1 MSHDASLTPFVRD
14 EEGLY
19 RLGLLVEGAHCGAC
33 VARIERL
40 MRADPAVKEARFNL
54 TLKRLAL
61 AWDGDVAAVDRLA
74 GCLRRAGFE
83 VAPYATDNLAAEED
97 RTGKELLRCLG
108 VAGFAAANTMML
120 AIAVWSGQV
129 QDMGPAQ
136 AWLLQW
142 LTGLVGVGAVAYA
155 GRPFFR
161 SAIGALRA
169 RRTNIDVPIALA
181 LVLTTVISLQE
192 LLRGGRD
199 VYFDSAAAL
208 LLVLLAG
215 RVLDNQ
221 VRRGAR
227 RALSRLLSLQSA
239 SVTVL
244 DAQGQATA
252 RRAEDVEPGMRVLV
266 RPGERIPVDGVVTRG
281 QSDIDAAIVTG
292 ESTPVVAVPGGAL
305 LAGSGNR
312 TGLLVLR
319 ATRPVAQSHLAEV
332 ARLVTAA
339 EAQRDRYRMLADRIA
354 AVWTPVLHGLAVV
367 TLLGWVL
374 AASGL
379 AAALLHAV
387 TVLIIACPCAI
398 GLAVPATQVAATGAL
413 LRRGVLMRSG
423 DTLERLSEAD
433 LVVFDK
439 TGTLTTGALAV
450 VAAPEDAATRRLAAS
465 LAAASLHPHARA
477 VAALEP
483 AAVPLADV
491 IEQPGQGVAS
501 ADGQLRL
508 GSRRFAGPPGEDTVP
523 TLWLAQGDAPPI
535 AFLLSEV
542 IRPDAAAAVAALR
555 ERGLHPILLSGDVP
569 GAVAPVAAALGIAAA
584 EGGLRPAEKLA
595 RLQALREAGHRVL
608 MVGDGL
614 NDAPALAAAH
624 VSASFTHGAAA
635 SQAAADIVLP
645 GGRLLAL
652 VDAVDAARRSMT
664 IVRQNMAL
672 AVLYNVALVP
682 LAMAGLVTP
691 LIAALAMSASSTT
704 VTLNAMR
711 ARRLPGGA

>member
-1 MSHDASLTPFVRD
+1 MTEAATLTPFVREQD
-14 EEGLY
+14 GLQ

-40 MRADPAVKEARFNL
+40 MQADPAVKEARFNL

-61 AWDGDVAAVDRLA
+61 GWEGEVEEIDRLA
-74 GCLRRAGFE
+74 ARLRAAGFD
-83 VAPYATDNLAAEED
+83 VAPYATDSLAAEED
-97 RTGKELLRCLG
+97 RTGRELLRCLG
-108 VAGFAAANTMML
+108 VAAFAAANTMML

-136 AWLLQW
+136 VWILQW
-142 LTGLVGVGAVAYA
+142 LAGLIGVGAVGYA

-161 SAIGALRA
+161 SALGALRA

-227 RALSRLLSLQSA
+227 RALSRLLSLQAA

-244 DAQGQATA
+244 DASGRSIAC
-252 RRAEDVEPGMRVLV
+252 RAEDVEPGMRVLV
-266 RPGERIPVDGVVTRG
+266 RPGERIPIDGMVEDGHST
-281 QSDIDAAIVTG
+281 IDAAIVTG
-292 ESTPVVAVPGGAL
+292 ESTPIAAAPGVAL
-305 LAGSGNR
+305 LAGSGNGA
-312 TGLLVLR
+312 GLLVLR

-339 EAQRDRYRMLADRIA
+339 EAQRDRYRVLADRIA
-354 AVWTPVLHGLAVV
+354 AIWTPVLHGLALL
-367 TLLGWVL
+367 TLLGWWL
-374 AASGL
+374 ADVGL
-379 AAALLHAV
+379 SSALLHAV

-423 DTLERLSEAD
+423 DTLERLCEAD
-433 LVVFDK
+433 VVVFDK

-450 VAAPEDAATRRLAAS
+450 IDAPMDATARSIAAA

-483 AAVPLADV
+483 GVAPMTGV
-491 IEQPGQGVAS
+491 IEYPGEGVAS
-501 ADGQLRL
+501 SDGRLRL
-508 GSRRFAGPPGEDTVP
+508 GSRRFAGPLGEDAAP
-523 TLWLAQGDAPPI
+523 TLWLSRDGFAPV
-535 AFLLSEV
+535 AFVLSEV
-542 IRPDAAAAVAALR
+542 IRADAAVTIAALR
-555 ERGLHPILLSGDVP
+555 ARGLRPMVLSGDVP
-569 GAVAPVAAALGIAAA
+569 AAVTPVAVALGIVDA
-584 EGGLRPAEKLA
+584 EGGLRPADKLA
-595 RLQALREAGHRVL
+595 RLDALRVAGHRVL

-614 NDAPALAAAH
+614 NDAPSLAGAH

-645 GGRLLAL
+645 GARLSAL
-652 VDAVDAARRSMT
+652 IGAVDAARRSMR

-682 LAMAGLVTP
+682 LAMAGFVTP
-691 LIAALAMSASSTT
+691 LIAALAMSASSAT

-711 ARRLPGGA
+711 SRRLTDGA